1 MHSTDNFTE
10 QLKQLSDIDHIIKSE
25 LSASDINTEE
35 ITELVDKREQLLQ
48 RLLCTID
55 ELPQLSQTEQWQQ
68 AIKETQNVVL
78 LMQSKTTLIGQTLY
92 KYRHGNKSVQQYK
105 KFL

>member
-1 MHSTDNFTE
+1 MHLTDNFSA
-10 QLKQLSDIDHIIKSE
+10 QLARLGDVDHAIEVE
-25 LSASDINTEE
+25 LSSDDINTKE

-48 RLLCTID
+48 GLLCAID
-55 ELPQLSQTEQWQQ
+55 ELPPLSQTEQWQH
-68 AIKETQNVVL
+68 AIKETQRVVL

>member
-1 MHSTDNFTE
+1 MPLTDKFTV
-10 QLKQLSDIDHIIKSE
+10 QLKQLSDIDRIIE
-25 LSASDINTEE
+25 TNLSLSDINAEE
-35 ITELVDKREQLLQ
+35 IGELVDKREQLLQ

-55 ELPQLSQTEQWQQ
+55 ELPQLSQTEQWQR
-68 AIKETQNVVL
+68 AIKETQNVVV
-78 LMQSKTTLIGQTLY
+78 LMQSKTTMIGQTLY

>member
-1 MHSTDNFTE
+1 MLSTDKFTD
-10 QLKQLSDIDHIIKSE
+10 QLKQLSDLDHTIKNE
-25 LSASDINTEE
+25 LSVDDINTEE
-35 ITELVDKREQLLQ
+35 ISELVDKREQLLQ

-68 AIKETQNVVL
+68 AIKETQNVVM
-78 LMQSKTTLIGQTLY
+78 LMQSKTTLLGQTLY